1 MHKKQAVRNNT
12 NCPVYF
18 KEQETMKKEI
28 EMCIRDKNNLIVGW
42 ITGYSDDALK
52 ALLETNK
59 VEGWHISY
67 AEDIEKGYR

>member
-1 MHKKQAVRNNT
+1 
-12 NCPVYF
+12 
-18 KEQETMKKEI
+18 MKKEI

-59 VEGWHISY
+59 EEGWHISY
-67 AEDIEKGYR
+67 AEDIGKGYR